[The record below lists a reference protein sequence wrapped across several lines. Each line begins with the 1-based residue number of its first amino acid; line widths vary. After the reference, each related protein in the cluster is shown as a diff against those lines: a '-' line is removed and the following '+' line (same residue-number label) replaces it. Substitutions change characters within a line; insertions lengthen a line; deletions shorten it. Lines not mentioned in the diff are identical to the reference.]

1 MSSKADKIGKGGCCQ
16 ARQPEFEHRISR
28 GRRRGPT
35 PGSFPLTTIYIVGSI
50 SPETSCNH
58 SNSGFTWQWL

>member
-35 PGSFPLTTIYIVGSI
+35 PGSFPLTTIYIVGS
-50 SPETSCNH
+50 PN
-58 SNSGFTWQWL
+58 N